1 MKEIE
6 QADEPAWMAY
16 TMSQLAM
23 AMANGILFDS
33 KDVINGASCI
43 LERLDELEW
52 NRQQPPDP
60 YPNRVRDEA
69 LQFMERVHQR
79 IQNWFEQHKPIQCAY
94 VEVEGEIVA
103 YSDDLFYWD
112 CDGQY
117 HRSPEPTEDIE
128 VSRLIREGKELSR
141 SVFCP
146 RLVCNDGFTMSV
158 QASHGHYCSDRDSS
172 ATHWS
177 SVEVGFPSEREEL
190 LLPHKEGFL
199 DLDGEATK
207 MVYPY
212 TPCDVV
218 AQVIAKHGGFKSYAV
233 GAQHIGTYADPDQWI
248 EDI

>member
-117 HRSPEPTEDIE
+117 HWDPEPYVDPDKLAKFKVQVPSVNGWADLKVADDEGSYE
-128 VSRLIREGKELSR
+128 VEL
-141 SVFCP
+141 F
-146 RLVCNDGFTMSV
+146 D
-158 QASHGHYCSDRDSS
+158 SH
-172 ATHWS
+172 AAA
-177 SVEVGFPSEREEL
+177 L
-190 LLPHKEGFL
+190 
-199 DLDGEATK
+199 A
-207 MVYPY
+207 
-212 TPCDVV
+212 DVV
-218 AQVIAKHGGFKSYAV
+218 DELDPREFRIVPE
-233 GAQHIGTYADPDQWI
+233 GTAADD
-248 EDI
+248 DLY

>member
-128 VSRLIREGKELSR
+128 VSRGEKPKFKVQIPSVNGWADLKVATDEGSYEVEL
-141 SVFCP
+141 F
-146 RLVCNDGFTMSV
+146 D
-158 QASHGHYCSDRDSS
+158 SHAAALADVRDELEPDEFRI
-172 ATHWS
+172 
-177 SVEVGFPSEREEL
+177 VPSHT
-190 LLPHKEGFL
+190 PADD
-199 DLDGEATK
+199 DL
-207 MVYPY
+207 Y
-212 TPCDVV
+212 
-218 AQVIAKHGGFKSYAV
+218 
-233 GAQHIGTYADPDQWI
+233 
-248 EDI
+248 